1 MDTRRASRGRQMISM
16 SRNQMTRPP
25 NLRLVLLAA
34 AGLVLVLAACQT
46 RPEGAAGVVWDS
58 IERHGGEVF
67 DRIHIRWGFRGVPFE
82 VTRDDG
88 RFRYQRTVQDSLG
101 QAIVEVME
109 NEGSWI
115 EVNGERQDLDPQ
127 SRARLEFDVNS
138 VVYFGFLPFR
148 LDDPVVQLA
157 DLGTGEVEGE
167 LYRKVG
173 VTFEREGGGLNWE
186 DRFVYWFHEGDH
198 TLDYLAHLEAAD
210 VETTRFRRAVNRRE
224 VGGLL
229 VQDYENYT
237 GDPDVGDVAD
247 YDRLFEAGSLR
258 LLSMVEFDDLEV
270 SVVGEVGRGP

>member
-1 MDTRRASRGRQMISM
+1 
-16 SRNQMTRPP
+16 MTRPP
-25 NLRLVLLAA
+25 NLRLVLFAA

-46 RPEGAAGVVWDS
+46 RPEGAAGVVRDS

-67 DRIHIRWGFRGVPFE
+67 DWIHIRWGFREVPFE

-101 QAIVEVME
+101 QAIVQVME

-127 SRARLEFDVNS
+127 SRAQLEFDVNS

-167 LYRKVG
+167 LYRKVE
-173 VTFEREGGGLNWE
+173 VTFEREGGGPNWE

-198 TLDYLAHLEAAD
+198 TLDYLAHLEAAE

-237 GDPDVGDVAD
+237 GDPEVGDLAD
-247 YDRLFEAGSLR
+247 YDLLFEAGSLR
-258 LLSMVEFDDLEV
+258 LLSMVEFDELEV
-270 SVVGEVGRGP
+270 DPVGDAPEGP